1 MVRMAGAALAAASRR
16 FATRRGTGFA
26 MRPMRAALVLALLC
40 AVPAASGPARAAE
53 KITIAIAGSSFVYLP
68 VHVAK
73 SLGLF
78 AEEGLDAEMLE
89 SGSGAK
95 SLAAMVAGS
104 VDFLTGSPTSML
116 RAREKGAP
124 VLIVGTL
131 MRQFGSQVVAAG
143 PWAKQ
148 HGITRT
154 SSYAEKLKLLKGAR
168 AGISS
173 AGSAS
178 DIQLRFLA
186 GEAGLNPER
195 DMTIQGM
202 VQPVM
207 LATLEQGRLD
217 LVTMSPPYA
226 EIAVQQFG
234 ALLAFNTSK
243 GEIPALDGIF
253 YLGVIVEE
261 GFAKRKPDLVVRFL
275 RVMQK
280 ALDAMHDP
288 ARSLATRDRTH
299 AVHMPKLDKKA
310 FDMAWENNLE
320 AYPRSVMVEGAMVE
334 RVGRFMATI
343 EKSPVDPAVIPASW
357 TDTYAKTALK
367 SLGR

>member
-1 MVRMAGAALAAASRR
+1 MRILTVALCLLVAWP
-16 FATRRGTGFA
+16 A
-26 MRPMRAALVLALLC
+26 M
-40 AVPAASGPARAAE
+40 AAE
-53 KITIAIAGSSFVYLP
+53 KVSIAIAGSSFVYLP

-78 AEEGLDAEMLE
+78 AEEGLEPEFIE

-124 VLIVGTL
+124 ALIVGAT
-131 MRQFGSQVVAAG
+131 MTQFGSQVVAAG

-148 HGITRT
+148 HGITSA
-154 SSYAEKLKLLKGAR
+154 SSYADKLRLMKGAR
-168 AGISS
+168 GGISS

-186 GEAGLNPER
+186 SEAKLNPER
-195 DMTIQGM
+195 DMTIQSM

-226 EIAVQQFG
+226 EMAVQQFG
-234 ALLAFNTSK
+234 AVLAFNTSK

-253 YLGVIVEE
+253 YLGVIVEDDY
-261 GFAKRKPDLVVRFL
+261 AKKKSDTVIRFL

-288 ARSLATRDRTH
+288 ARTLATRDRTH

-310 FDMAWENNLE
+310 FDLAWENNLP
-320 AYPRSVMVEGAMVE
+320 AYPRTIMIDKAMVE
-334 RVGRFMATI
+334 RVGNFMASV
-343 EKSPVDPAVIPASW
+343 EKAPIDPKVIPDSW
-357 TDTYAKTALK
+357 TDVYAKQALQ